1 MKPGGEMKLYIE
13 TSVPNMLFHDD
24 APDKQQ
30 VTKVFFPWLQICP
43 RQLCVSPLVEQ
54 ELDRAPEPRRRQLR
68 AALLA
73 LPLTSLPI
81 TPAAEDLAEAGVTA
95 GAIPRRFEDDALHL
109 AIAIGHGVDIV
120 VSWNMKHLVNPRRVA
135 QINAVAIRYG
145 YDPIRVQTPQEVMG
159 L

>member
-1 MKPGGEMKLYIE
+1 MKLYIE

-24 APDKQQ
+24 APEEQR
-30 VTKVFFPWLQICP
+30 VTKVFFPWLQICLHE
-43 RQLCVSPLVEQ
+43 LCVSPLVEQ

-68 AALLA
+68 GALLA

-81 TPAAEDLAEAGVTA
+81 TVTAEELAEACVVV

-109 AIAIGHGVDIV
+109 AVAICHRVDVV
-120 VSWNMKHLVNPRRVA
+120 VSWNMKHLVNLRRVA
-135 QINAVAIRYG
+135 RVNQVAAERG
-145 YDPIRVQTPQEVMG
+145 YDLIQVQTPQQVMG

>member
-1 MKPGGEMKLYIE
+1 
-13 TSVPNMLFHDD
+13 
-24 APDKQQ
+24 
-30 VTKVFFPWLQICP
+30 
-43 RQLCVSPLVEQ
+43 
-54 ELDRAPEPRRRQLR
+54 
-68 AALLA
+68 
-73 LPLTSLPI
+73 
-81 TPAAEDLAEAGVTA
+81 LAEAGVTA

-109 AIAIGHGVDIV
+109 AIAICHGVDIV